1 MAARPASR
9 GQWQRADEAVYDA
22 DLLSDNPSQIMC
34 TGGRPPHS
42 HGIEAPGDRWTPSPH
57 IPSPESEGSATGS
70 ARRGSYIS
78 GAVASP
84 QISGE
89 DDGPVINLRH
99 MSGLKHPNFAE
110 ILFDDLHFAYAEA
123 VIPELLRPRWSLD
136 KRRDNDRPTRVA
148 QPVQRKVCGT
158 EFIFMLE

>member
-1 MAARPASR
+1 
-9 GQWQRADEAVYDA
+9 
-22 DLLSDNPSQIMC
+22 
-34 TGGRPPHS
+34 
-42 HGIEAPGDRWTPSPH
+42 
-57 IPSPESEGSATGS
+57 
-70 ARRGSYIS
+70 
-78 GAVASP
+78 
-84 QISGE
+84 
-89 DDGPVINLRH
+89 